1 VEAGKGS
8 THASINGMHR
18 ELMRLP
24 DSHQSTSKSNQ
35 YSAGDNDDFIESE
48 SDRQMLLIKY
58 FFLLFISLAC
68 GFELFSFS
76 PLKLNL

>member
-58 FFLLFISLAC
+58 LFFSSSLLHVA
-68 GFELFSFS
+68 
-76 PLKLNL
+76 LNYFPFPTLN